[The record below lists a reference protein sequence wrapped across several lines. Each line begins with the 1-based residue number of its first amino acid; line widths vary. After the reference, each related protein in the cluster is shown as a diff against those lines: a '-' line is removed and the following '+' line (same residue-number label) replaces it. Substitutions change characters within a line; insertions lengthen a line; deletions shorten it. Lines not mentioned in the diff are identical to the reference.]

1 MDSDKAIKVLKKDPK
16 LASIINIVGE
26 YQITT
31 INNHYE
37 SLIEAIITQQLAGS
51 AAKAISKRFR
61 SLYGKRFPKPIDV
74 LKTSDSKLRKTGL
87 SGMKVTYIKELSK
100 NLESKKLKLRSFSR
114 LSDEEVV
121 EQLTQVKGI
130 GRWTAEMFLIFSLG
144 RMDVLPVG
152 DLGLRKGVQ
161 LYKSSSELPNAA
173 EIEKL
178 AEKWR
183 PYRTVATWYLWKSLQ
198 KFDTIG

>member
-1 MDSDKAIKVLKKDPK
+1 MSQAAIHVLKKDPK
-16 LASIINIVGE
+16 LAKVISIVGK
-26 YQITT
+26 YQISTSS
-31 INNHYE
+31 NYFE
-37 SLIEAIITQQLAGS
+37 SLVEAIITQQLSGS
-51 AAKAISKRFR
+51 AAKAIAKRFCN
-61 SLYGKRFPKPIDV
+61 LYGKRFPKPIDV
-74 LKTSDSKLRKTGL
+74 IKTSDSKLRKTGL
-87 SGMKVTYIKELSK
+87 SKMKVEYIKELSK
-100 NLESKKLKLRSFSR
+100 AIESKKLKMRSLSK
-114 LSDEEVV
+114 LSDEVII
-121 EQLTQVKGI
+121 EQLTQIKGI

-161 LYKSSSELPNAA
+161 LYKSSKELPNEA

>member
-1 MDSDKAIKVLKKDPK
+1 
-16 LASIINIVGE
+16 
-26 YQITT
+26 
-31 INNHYE
+31 
-37 SLIEAIITQQLAGS
+37 
-51 AAKAISKRFR
+51 
-61 SLYGKRFPKPIDV
+61 
-74 LKTSDSKLRKTGL
+74 
-87 SGMKVTYIKELSK
+87 MKVKYIKDLAK
-100 NLESKKLKLRSFSR
+100 NIESKKLKLRSLSK
-114 LSDEEVV
+114 LSDDEIV

-152 DLGLRKGVQ
+152 DLGLKKGVQ
-161 LYKSSSELPNAA
+161 LLNSSTRLPTPD
-173 EIEKL
+173 EIEEL

>member
-1 MDSDKAIKVLKKDPK
+1 MSTAAIKVLKKDPK
-16 LASIINIVGE
+16 LARIIKVVGK

-31 INNHYE
+31 TSNYFE
-37 SLIEAIITQQLAGS
+37 SLIEAIITQQLAGA

-61 SLYGKRFPKPIDV
+61 DLYGKRFPKPADV

-87 SGMKVTYIKELSK
+87 SGMKVKYIKDLSK
-100 NLESKKLKLRSFSR
+100 NIESKKLKLRSLSK
-114 LSDEEVV
+114 LSDDEIV

-152 DLGLRKGVQ
+152 DLGLKKGVQ
-161 LYKSSSELPNAA
+161 LLNSSTKLPTPD
-173 EIEKL
+173 EIEEL

>member
-1 MDSDKAIKVLKKDPK
+1 MSAVAIKVLKKDPK
-16 LASIINIVGE
+16 LARIIKVVGE

-31 INNHYE
+31 TSNHYE
-37 SLIEAIITQQLAGS
+37 SLIEAIITQQLAGA

-61 SLYGKRFPKPIDV
+61 GLYGKRFPKPADV

-87 SGMKVTYIKELSK
+87 SGMKVKYIKDLSK
-100 NLESKKLKLRSFSR
+100 NIESKKLKLRSLSK
-114 LSDEEVV
+114 LSDDEIV
-121 EQLTQVKGI
+121 EQLIQVKGI

-152 DLGLRKGVQ
+152 DLGLKKGVQ
-161 LYKSSSELPNAA
+161 LLNSSTKLPTPD
-173 EIEKL
+173 EIEEL

>member
-1 MDSDKAIKVLKKDPK
+1 MSTAAIKVLKKDPK
-16 LASIINIVGE
+16 LARIIKVVGK

-31 INNHYE
+31 TSNDFE

-61 SLYGKRFPKPIDV
+61 GLYGKRFPKPADV

-87 SGMKVTYIKELSK
+87 SGMKVKYIKDLSK
-100 NLESKKLKLRSFSR
+100 NIESKKLKLRSLSK
-114 LSDEEVV
+114 LSDDEIV

-130 GRWTAEMFLIFSLG
+130 GHWTAEMFLIFSLG

-152 DLGLRKGVQ
+152 DLGLKKGVQ
-161 LYKSSSELPNAA
+161 LLNSSTKLPTPD
-173 EIEKL
+173 EIEEL

-183 PYRTVATWYLWKSLQ
+183 PYRTIATWYLWKSLQ

>member
-1 MDSDKAIKVLKKDPK
+1 MYSNKAINVLKKDPK
-16 LASIINIVGE
+16 LARIINIVGK

-87 SGMKVTYIKELSK
+87 SWMKVTYIKELSK
-100 NLESKKLKLRSFSR
+100 NLESKKLKLRSFSK
-114 LSDEEVV
+114 LSDEEVI

-161 LYKSSSELPNAA
+161 LYESSSELPNAA

>member
-1 MDSDKAIKVLKKDPK
+1 MSTAAIKVLKKDPK
-16 LASIINIVGE
+16 LARIIKVVGK

-31 INNHYE
+31 TSNYFE

-61 SLYGKRFPKPIDV
+61 GLYGKRFPKPADV
-74 LKTSDSKLRKTGL
+74 LKTSDSKIRKTGL
-87 SGMKVTYIKELSK
+87 SGMKVKYIKDLSK
-100 NLESKKLKLRSFSR
+100 NIESKKLKLRSLSK
-114 LSDEEVV
+114 LSDDEIV

-152 DLGLRKGVQ
+152 DLGLKKGVQ
-161 LYKSSSELPNAA
+161 LLNSSTKLPTPD
-173 EIEKL
+173 EIEEL

>member
-1 MDSDKAIKVLKKDPK
+1 MSTIAIKVLKKDPK
-16 LASIINIVGE
+16 LARIIKVVGK

-31 INNHYE
+31 TSNYFE

-51 AAKAISKRFR
+51 AAKAISERFR
-61 SLYGKRFPKPIDV
+61 GLYGKRFPKPADV

-87 SGMKVTYIKELSK
+87 SGMKVKYIKDLSK
-100 NLESKKLKLRSFSR
+100 NIESKKLKLRSLSK
-114 LSDEEVV
+114 LSDDEIV

-152 DLGLRKGVQ
+152 DLGLKKGVQ
-161 LYKSSSELPNAA
+161 LLNSASELPTET
-173 EIEKL
+173 EIEKI

>member
-1 MDSDKAIKVLKKDPK
+1 MAIKTLKKDPK
-16 LASIINIVGE
+16 LAKIIDVIGE
-26 YQITT
+26 FQIRTSR
-31 INNHYE
+31 NHYQ

-61 SLYGKRFPKPIDV
+61 SLYGKKFPKPADV

-87 SGMKVTYIKELSK
+87 SGMKVKYIKELSR
-100 NLESKKLKLRSFSR
+100 NIESKKLKLRSLSK
-114 LSDEEVV
+114 LSDDEVV
-121 EQLTQVKGI
+121 EQLTETKGI
-130 GRWTAEMFLIFSLG
+130 GRWTAEMFLMFSLG

-152 DLGLRKGVQ
+152 DLGLKKAVQ
-161 LYKSSSELPNAA
+161 LLNSASELPTAD
-173 EIEKL
+173 EIEKI

-183 PYRTVATWYLWKSLQ
+183 PYRTIATWYLWKSLQ

>member
-1 MDSDKAIKVLKKDPK
+1 MSAAIKVLKKDPK
-16 LASIINIVGE
+16 LARIIKVVGK

-31 INNHYE
+31 TSNYFE

-74 LKTSDSKLRKTGL
+74 LKTSDPKLRKTGL
-87 SGMKVTYIKELSK
+87 SGMKVKYIKDLAK
-100 NLESKKLKLRSFSR
+100 NIESKKLKLRSLSK
-114 LSDEEVV
+114 LSDDEIV
-121 EQLTQVKGI
+121 ERLIQVKGI

-152 DLGLRKGVQ
+152 DLGLKKGVQ
-161 LYKSSSELPNAA
+161 LLNSASELPTAA
-173 EIEKL
+173 EIEEL

-183 PYRTVATWYLWKSLQ
+183 PYRTIATWYLWKSLQ

>member
-1 MDSDKAIKVLKKDPK
+1 M
-16 LASIINIVGE
+16 
-26 YQITT
+26 
-31 INNHYE
+31 
-37 SLIEAIITQQLAGS
+37 
-51 AAKAISKRFR
+51 R
-61 SLYGKRFPKPIDV
+61 SFPK
-74 LKTSDSKLRKTGL
+74 
-87 SGMKVTYIKELSK
+87 
-100 NLESKKLKLRSFSR
+100 
-114 LSDEEVV
+114 LSDEVII
-121 EQLTQVKGI
+121 EQLTQIKGI

-161 LYKSSSELPNAA
+161 LYKSSKELPKEV

>member
-1 MDSDKAIKVLKKDPK
+1 MSKAAVRALKKDPK
-16 LASIINIVGE
+16 LAKIIDFVGE
-26 YQITT
+26 YKIKTSK
-31 INNHYE
+31 NHYE
-37 SLIEAIITQQLAGS
+37 SLVEAIITQQLTGS
-51 AAKAISKRFR
+51 AAKAISNRFR
-61 SLYGKRFPKPIDV
+61 GLYGKKFPKPIDV
-74 LKTSDSKLRKTGL
+74 INTSDTKLRKTGL
-87 SGMKVTYIKELSK
+87 SRMKIKYIKELSK
-100 NLESKKLKLRSFSR
+100 AIKSKKLKMRSISK
-114 LSDEEVV
+114 LSDEDVI

-161 LYKSSSELPNAA
+161 RYKSVDELPNAA

-183 PYRTVATWYLWKSLQ
+183 PYRTVATWYLWKSL
-198 KFDTIG
+198 KTFDTIG